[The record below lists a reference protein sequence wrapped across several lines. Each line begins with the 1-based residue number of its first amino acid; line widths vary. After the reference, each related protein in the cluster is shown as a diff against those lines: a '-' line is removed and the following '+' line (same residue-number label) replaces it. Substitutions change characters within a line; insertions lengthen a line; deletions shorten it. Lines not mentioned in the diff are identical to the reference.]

1 MRKQFIPPKQQRS
14 GQRTDSES
22 DTSGSSDV
30 DKPEDTDTRI
40 INDVTDSTLSGSEKT
55 NISLGENES
64 IDLNKLFAKP
74 TQSKKQSQASPS
86 KKPVNPTRTQKAT
99 PESRSTS
106 EEDSADAN
114 IKATKQSSGS
124 QNIPG
129 IKKHKVS
136 QRLKT
141 QKDVSENDNPFAKL
155 VAEVSKLT
163 VAKTKKEKSS
173 LLGNSK
179 HTFSM
184 DDDDKPSTRGKKA
197 PSGSEQNH
205 GSRKESADIDL
216 NKLFGI
222 SAKSKSKSETTPLK
236 KQVNPTRTSI
246 ATTGNTMSADE
257 DKVKEADEFMD
268 KVITLMNEH
277 PVVPP
282 SARPDKALFEQTHEL
297 RKQLM
302 AGQFENEQQKE
313 YAKQRSMLEIV
324 GWVIKCRLERILG
337 TLNGDQANQLIE
349 LIVNGGLGGLGRDKG
364 TDPPKQLKMMLEELQ
379 PEQVKLILN
388 GFDATQLKQILSG
401 INFARQFEDIFRSI
415 DGAQLRQLIRA
426 LNADQLKEIVRS
438 IDEDQLRQ
446 LVTNLNADQLTQMVN
461 HLAGEKQAKSLM
473 QAFGGLLQ

>member
-1 MRKQFIPPKQQRS
+1 MSADEDKVKKADEFM
-14 GQRTDSES
+14 
-22 DTSGSSDV
+22 
-30 DKPEDTDTRI
+30 DKPE
-40 INDVTDSTLSGSEKT
+40 VTIYQRTSDLPDS
-55 NISLGENES
+55 
-64 IDLNKLFAKP
+64 
-74 TQSKKQSQASPS
+74 
-86 KKPVNPTRTQKAT
+86 
-99 PESRSTS
+99 
-106 EEDSADAN
+106 
-114 IKATKQSSGS
+114 
-124 QNIPG
+124 
-129 IKKHKVS
+129 
-136 QRLKT
+136 
-141 QKDVSENDNPFAKL
+141 
-155 VAEVSKLT
+155 
-163 VAKTKKEKSS
+163 
-173 LLGNSK
+173 
-179 HTFSM
+179 
-184 DDDDKPSTRGKKA
+184 A

-205 GSRKESADIDL
+205 DSRKESADIDL
-216 NKLFGI
+216 
-222 SAKSKSKSETTPLK
+222 
-236 KQVNPTRTSI
+236 R
-246 ATTGNTMSADE
+246 NTMSADE

-268 KVITLMNEH
+268 KVITLMKEH